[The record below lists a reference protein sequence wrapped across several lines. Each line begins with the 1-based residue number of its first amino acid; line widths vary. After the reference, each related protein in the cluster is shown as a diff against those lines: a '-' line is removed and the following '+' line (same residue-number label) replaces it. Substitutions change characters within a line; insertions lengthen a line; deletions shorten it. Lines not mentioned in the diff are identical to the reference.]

1 MLEAEIAVLRL
12 SENMLLTGILKK
24 IALLLRKSD
33 LTVLP
38 SLVEP
43 LGMFQIEVQYLA
55 VPTIASRVGSI
66 PVTMLDQQTGLMIES
81 GNVQE

>member
-1 MLEAEIAVLRL
+1 
-12 SENMLLTGILKK
+12 MLLTGILKK

>member
-1 MLEAEIAVLRL
+1 MLRL

-55 VPTIASRVGSI
+55 VPTIASRVGGI